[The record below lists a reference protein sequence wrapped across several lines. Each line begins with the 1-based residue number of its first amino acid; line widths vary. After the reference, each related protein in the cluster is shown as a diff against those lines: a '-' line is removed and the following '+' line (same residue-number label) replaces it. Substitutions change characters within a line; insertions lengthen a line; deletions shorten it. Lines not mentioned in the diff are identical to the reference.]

1 MLNEQQKATFL
12 SNIYTKLIEKHAIT
26 SYEYEIFKQ
35 IKIDQNDI
43 EKYST
48 DSWTNNYKKVGQE
61 NNLNEEK
68 MGYKINQEKIKIN
81 IEKILSYINDKKE
94 YEFISDYFISEFE
107 PSINTNFIQKKSS
120 SNTIDHKESGLSE
133 NSIDNNI
140 FDFDNINE
148 NLLNML
154 SKQNLTDL
162 HSIKIFS
169 EEINKNNKT
178 KSSEI
183 SNLPSFNNKKSS
195 GLKEE
200 DLFLPEM
207 KKAKIYNNKIKNN
220 NSNSG
225 FESKEEMDKEF
236 EEEINRQIFGYTK
249 KMKESARNFG
259 AQLKKDNQTLN
270 KIEDLQ
276 DAVNDKTKK
285 QTKRLEEFNYSIKIG
300 FCQLMILIF
309 TVIGA
314 FIGTMF
320 IIKIFPKLA

>member
-1 MLNEQQKATFL
+1 MLNAQQKATFL
-12 SNIYTKLIEKHAIT
+12 SNIYTKLIENHAIT

-148 NLLNML
+148 NLLNIL

>member
-133 NSIDNNI
+133 NSIDKNI

-148 NLLNML
+148 NLLNIL

-178 KSSEI
+178 TSSEI

>member
-1 MLNEQQKATFL
+1 MLNEQQKSNFL

-26 SYEYEIFKQ
+26 SYEYEIFKE
-35 IKIDQNDI
+35 IKIEQSDK
-43 EKYST
+43 EKSLA
-48 DSWTNNYKKVGQE
+48 DNWNNNYKKLGQE

-68 MGYKINQEKIKIN
+68 MGNKINQEKIKIN
-81 IEKILSYINDKKE
+81 IEKILSYISDKKE
-94 YEFISDYFISEFE
+94 YEFISDYFISESE
-107 PSINTNFIQKKSS
+107 PSINMNFIQKKSS
-120 SNTIDHKESGLSE
+120 SNAFDNKENGLSQ
-133 NSIDNNI
+133 NSIDTNI
-140 FDFDNINE
+140 YDFDNINE
-148 NLLNML
+148 SLLNML

-162 HSIKIFS
+162 YSIKTFS
-169 EEINKNNKT
+169 EEIDKNSKS

-183 SNLPSFNNKKSS
+183 SYFPSFNNKKNS
-195 GLKEE
+195 GIKEE

-207 KKAKIYNNKIKNN
+207 KKAKSYNNKIKYK

-276 DAVNDKTKK
+276 DEVNDKTKK
-285 QTKRLEEFNYSIKIG
+285 QTKRLEEFNYNIKIG

>member
-12 SNIYTKLIEKHAIT
+12 SNIYTKLIENHAIT

-148 NLLNML
+148 NLLNIL

>member
-148 NLLNML
+148 NLLNIL